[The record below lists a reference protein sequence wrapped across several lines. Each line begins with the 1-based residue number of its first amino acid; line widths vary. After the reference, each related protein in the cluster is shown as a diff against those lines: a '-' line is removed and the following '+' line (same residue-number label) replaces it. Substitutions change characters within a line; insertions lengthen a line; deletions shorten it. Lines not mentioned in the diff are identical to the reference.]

1 MGEEV
6 GRRGRDTGI
15 ISEMN
20 DPYRSIVQ
28 ASRDYI
34 TLIDAKYRYVFV
46 NKAYIRALGR
56 KKEEIVGHT
65 VKQVWGKARFEG
77 AIEIPLSRCLEGEE
91 VHFIDEFPFGESVKY
106 VEVRF
111 FPYREKRGGPITH
124 ALVFSHDI
132 TRLGEL
138 ETRLMAYE
146 FRDPA
151 TGLFNRRSMN
161 LIVEREIQK
170 AEINIDSSPKALFV
184 LAVENFSKIRQ
195 QHGSDI
201 ATHVIENTGLRLKEH
216 LEKSD
221 SVFRSESDELAALVT
236 GLDRPEDAASLAESI
251 LALVTTPYPKGLYEI
266 RPECLIGIAIY
277 PRDAENCE
285 ILVTRAEAALSSAR
299 ERAVSYQFYDGELH
313 ARSVEKLRLIAQ
325 LRRALYEDQLE
336 LHFQPIVDTSG
347 KIHGGESLLRWR
359 HPEQGLLPPGRFL
372 HLAEE
377 TGLSTEMEKQV
388 IFSAARYLAR
398 WKQFGIYLSINLSAG
413 MFEEPDLI
421 EILEK
426 ALSQAGGVDKDKLKL
441 EITETEGMSN
451 AEAALKRMQEL
462 SNRGFGIYIDDFGTG
477 QSSLRYL
484 KDLPAS
490 VLKIDKAFVDGIEKD
505 EEDRHFL
512 GHIINL
518 IKDRRRYVVIEGVES
533 AAQAA
538 ILTDLEVDALQ
549 GYYFSKPVPAEK
561 FEALLKRDGPLPE

>member
-1 MGEEV
+1 
-6 GRRGRDTGI
+6 
-15 ISEMN
+15 MN

-28 ASRDYI
+28 VSRDYI
-34 TLIDAKYRYVFV
+34 TLIDAEYRYVFV

-56 KKEEIVGHT
+56 KKEEIEGHT
-65 VKQVWGKARFEG
+65 VEEVWGKARFEG
-77 AIEIPLSRCLEGEE
+77 AIEIPLQRCLEGEE
-91 VHFIDEFPFGESVKY
+91 VRFIDEFPFGDTVKY

-111 FPYREKRGGPITH
+111 FPYREEKGGPISH
-124 ALVFSHDI
+124 ALVISHDI
-132 TRLGEL
+132 SRLGEL

-151 TGLFNRRSMN
+151 TGLFNRRSLN
-161 LIVEREIQK
+161 IIIEREIQK
-170 AEINIDSSPKALFV
+170 AEIDKGSSLRALFV
-184 LAVENFSKIRQ
+184 LAVENLSEIRR

-216 LEKSD
+216 LEKCD
-221 SVFRSESDELAALVT
+221 SVFRSESDELAALVI
-236 GLDRPEDAASLAESI
+236 GLNRPEDAGSLAESI
-251 LALVTTPYPKGLYEI
+251 LAQVTTPYPKGLYEI
-266 RPECLIGIAIY
+266 RPECHIGIAIY
-277 PRDAENCE
+277 PRDARSCE
-285 ILVTRAEAALSSAR
+285 ALINRAEAALSSAR

-313 ARSVEKLRLIAQ
+313 ARSVDKLRLITQ

-347 KIHGGESLLRWR
+347 KIHGAESLLRWR
-359 HPEQGLLPPGRFL
+359 HPELGLLPPGRFL

-388 IFSAARYLAR
+388 IFSAARHLAR
-398 WKQFGIYLSINLSAG
+398 WKQFGIYLSINLTAG
-413 MFEEPDLI
+413 LFEKPDLI
-421 EILEK
+421 EILET
-426 ALSQAGGVDKDKLKL
+426 ALSQAGGVDKAGLKL
-441 EITETEGMSN
+441 EITESEGMSN
-451 AEAALKRMQEL
+451 ADIALKRMQEL

-490 VLKIDKAFVDGIEKD
+490 VLKIDKAFVDGIDKD

-512 GHIINL
+512 GHIIDL

-538 ILTDLEVDALQ
+538 ILTELEVDALQ

-561 FEALLKRDGPLPE
+561 FEALLKRDAPLPE